1 MLTETVS
8 TATHIAVVR
17 IQDNKEYLLSLLP
30 DFVSM
35 YVDHVLNTSIAEQF
49 SAFYEGFHSVCN
61 SAALKVNRHNNSVGV
76 FSIE

>member
-8 TATHIAVVR
+8 TATHIAVVCM
-17 IQDNKEYLLSLLP
+17 QDNEEYLLSLLP